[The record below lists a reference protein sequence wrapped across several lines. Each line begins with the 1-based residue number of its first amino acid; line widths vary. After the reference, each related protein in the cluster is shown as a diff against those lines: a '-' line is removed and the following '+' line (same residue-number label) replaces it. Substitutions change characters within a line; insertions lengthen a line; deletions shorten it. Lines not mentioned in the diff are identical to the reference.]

1 MKKISV
7 MKKKD
12 AQRFISCKLR
22 GSCIY
27 GSCFPSIL
35 TPGNKGDLSMY
46 TYRELLKNLLA
57 KLSQKDLDNL
67 LNSEGLNS
75 EFGEALSAF
84 LKEPDVSDLLNNRFP
99 LKSVPGVTSDTLKDA
114 ISRFLNRL
122 DMKESLLYRD
132 FMDKDHYY
140 QIRDGKIKRPRSKKI
155 FFRFAFILQLDYY
168 ETVYLLNLGGHIFSP
183 STSMYDY
190 VIAHFICTK
199 VYDFTKVND
208 ALETFGLSPIDI
220 DE

>member
-1 MKKISV
+1 
-7 MKKKD
+7 
-12 AQRFISCKLR
+12 
-22 GSCIY
+22 
-27 GSCFPSIL
+27 
-35 TPGNKGDLSMY
+35 MY

-99 LKSVPGVTSDTLKDA
+99 LKSVPGVTPDTLKDA

-155 FFRFAFILQLDYY
+155 FMI
-168 ETVYLLNLGGHIFSP
+168 
-183 STSMYDY
+183 
-190 VIAHFICTK
+190 
-199 VYDFTKVND
+199 
-208 ALETFGLSPIDI
+208 
-220 DE
+220 